1 MVSCFQSSNYSLSFN
16 PHKLNKKV
24 CYIIFCSISNTFNVS
39 SKRNISKILITIVI
53 VILNGQNLSNNGVR
67 GWHCSENKDKVM
79 LEAIKVHGFIHAL
92 YLSIK

>member
-16 PHKLNKKV
+16 PHKLSKKV

-39 SKRNISKILITIVI
+39 SKRNISTIVITIII
-53 VILNGQNLSNNGVR
+53 VILNGQNFSNNGVC
-67 GWHCSENKDKVM
+67 GWHHSETKDKAV
-79 LEAIKVHGFIHAL
+79 LEAIKVHGYIHAL